1 MTPKARATTGSLSST
16 MAVASVTARP
26 IAACRS
32 DTARRFSPHAHAI
45 ASNATTPSADCNC
58 SMNPPIPITRLCQR
72 RAAAQCRVA
81 VAGVD
86 NRTVVGH
93 ASVMSSTETVGA
105 RDLLRDASFL
115 FFLASRSLS
124 RFSSQI
130 AAVVIGWQIYDITGS
145 AFDLGMVGLVQ
156 FVPTALLVFVAGHAA
171 DRFERKRVVQLCQ
184 LAETLTALFLAV
196 STYAGWLDAVQIY
209 IATFIIGIAGAFE
222 SPATSALLPL
232 IAPQGSLQRA
242 TAVSSGAAQVATI
255 TGPAIGGLAYVFAP
269 SLPYLIIVVFWLAGA
284 ILTGFLRPAQQAT
297 LKEAKAND
305 DLYAGVRFIR
315 NNAAILGTI
324 SLDLFAVLLGGVTA
338 LLPIYARDILQTGP
352 LGLGI
357 LRAAPAVGALFMTIV
372 LARHTINR
380 HVGLRMFQA
389 VIIFGA
395 ATVIFALS
403 QWMWLSVASLAILGA
418 ADTVSVVIR
427 FSLVQLS
434 TPDEMRGRVG
444 AVNFLFI
451 NASNQLG
458 QFESG
463 VTAALFG
470 TVPAAVLGGIG
481 TVAIALLWMKLFPSL
496 RKVERLE

>member
-1 MTPKARATTGSLSST
+1 
-16 MAVASVTARP
+16 
-26 IAACRS
+26 
-32 DTARRFSPHAHAI
+32 
-45 ASNATTPSADCNC
+45 
-58 SMNPPIPITRLCQR
+58 
-72 RAAAQCRVA
+72 
-81 VAGVD
+81 
-86 NRTVVGH
+86 
-93 ASVMSSTETVGA
+93 MSSIETVGA
-105 RDLLRDASFL
+105 RDLLRDTSFL
-115 FFLASRSLS
+115 FFLLSRSLS

-156 FVPTALLVFVAGHAA
+156 FLPTALLVFVAGHAA

-184 LAETLTALFLAV
+184 VAEALTALFLAV

-209 IATFIIGIAGAFE
+209 IATFILGIAGAFE
-222 SPATSALLPL
+222 SPATAALLPL
-232 IAPQGSLQRA
+232 VAPQGSLQRA
-242 TAVSSGAAQVATI
+242 TALSSGAAQVATI
-255 TGPAIGGLAYVFAP
+255 TGPAVGGLAYVLAP

-284 ILTGFLRPAQQAT
+284 VLTGLLRPAQQT
-297 LKEAKAND
+297 IMKEESAHD
-305 DLYAGVRFIR
+305 DLFAGVRFIR
-315 NNAAILGTI
+315 SNPAILGTI
-324 SLDLFAVLLGGVTA
+324 SLDLFAVLLGGVVA

-380 HVGLRMFQA
+380 RVGLRMFQA

-395 ATVIFALS
+395 ATVVFALS
-403 QWMWLSVASLAILGA
+403 QWMWLSVTSLAILGA

-427 FSLVQLS
+427 FSLVQLA

-463 VTAALFG
+463 VTAALLG
-470 TVPAAVLGGIG
+470 TVPAAVLGGVG
-481 TVAIALLWMKLFPSL
+481 TIAIALLWMKLFPSL